1 MRAGFFRWLG
11 PWSPGSL
18 CRGRCEMERLP
29 RYSGTAGII
38 SAFLLLLFLILGFV
52 VPGTGATFADPV
64 RTLTFIAQNRW
75 EWRIANLLTALVAGL
90 AVVFTAGLRNRLR
103 EPAPTRA
110 MLVLYTALIGLG
122 GYALASFILWKGGN
136 AMASYL
142 AKDQVAA
149 THAWLALHF
158 AARGAVAVGNAF
170 VGVAL
175 ILAGWAIAETGAIT
189 RSAARLGIV
198 TGLMTRAALVPLGR
212 WIELVPAVLTIARR
226 AGM

>member
-1 MRAGFFRWLG
+1 MRAGFFSLA
-11 PWSPGSL
+11 WSSGSL

-103 EPAPTRA
+103 EPAPTRRSEEHTSELQSQSN
-110 MLVLYTALIGLG
+110 LVC
-122 GYALASFILWKGGN
+122 
-136 AMASYL
+136 
-142 AKDQVAA
+142 
-149 THAWLALHF
+149 
-158 AARGAVAVGNAF
+158 
-170 VGVAL
+170 
-175 ILAGWAIAETGAIT
+175 
-189 RSAARLGIV
+189 RL
-198 TGLMTRAALVPLGR
+198 L
-212 WIELVPAVLTIARR
+212 
-226 AGM
+226 

>member
-1 MRAGFFRWLG
+1 
-11 PWSPGSL
+11 
-18 CRGRCEMERLP
+18 MERLP

-158 AARGAVAVGNAF
+158 AARGAADVGNAF

-189 RSAARLGIV
+189 RSTGRLGIV
-198 TGLMTRAALVPLGR
+198 TGLMTLVVIVPLAR
-212 WIELVPAVLTIARR
+212 WIELVQAVLTIAWLAWTGSELRKT
-226 AGM
+226 